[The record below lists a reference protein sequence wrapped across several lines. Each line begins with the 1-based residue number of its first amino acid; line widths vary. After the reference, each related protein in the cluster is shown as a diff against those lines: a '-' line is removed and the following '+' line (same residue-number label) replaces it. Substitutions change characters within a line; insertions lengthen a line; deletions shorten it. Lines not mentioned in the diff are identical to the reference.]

1 MIDLLNEAIK
11 KIDDLPDKAPHKANI
26 KGKWYTLVASRVSIF
41 REIFG
46 TDARIQTE
54 VVTADLERVCMK
66 ATIFIRQQGH
76 WEEVANAFAE
86 EFRGAGMINKTSAI
100 ENCETSAIGR
110 ALSNL
115 GLSGG
120 EFASSFEVEN
130 AIHNKAEAPDVSET
144 YQTRYVI
151 MNDKGYKM
159 TSYTDIAQYIKN
171 LSALLGKNA
180 VADDKAKAEA
190 YYKQNATTIKKVCN
204 DLPEGDANKKLFND
218 LIYAYEVNEN

>member
-11 KIDDLPDKAPHKANI
+11 KIDDLPNKAPHKANI

-41 REIFG
+41 REVFG

-66 ATIFIRQQGH
+66 ATVYVRQQGV

-130 AIHNKAEAPDVSET
+130 AINNKAEAPNVAET

-151 MNDKGYKM
+151 LSDKGAKLS
-159 TSYTDIAQYIKN
+159 SYTDITKYVD
-171 LSALLGKNA
+171 ALGLMMGKNA
-180 VADDKAKAEA
+180 VAKDGDKANAC
-190 YYKQNATTIKKVCN
+190 YKQNRTTIKKVYS
-204 DLPEGDANKKLFND
+204 DLPDGDKHKALFND
-218 LIYAYEVNEN
+218 LITAYENREN

>member
-41 REIFG
+41 REVFG

-54 VVTADLERVCMK
+54 VINADLERVCMK
-66 ATIFIRQQGH
+66 ATVSIRQQGV
-76 WEEVANAFAE
+76 WEEVANAYAE

-130 AIHNKAEAPDVSET
+130 AIHNKSEAPDVSET
-144 YQTRYVI
+144 YQTRYVV

-159 TSYTDIAQYIKN
+159 TSYTDIDKYIKN
-171 LSALLGKNA
+171 LGAMLGKTA
-180 VADDKAKAEA
+180 VSEDKAKAEA
-190 YYKQNATTIKKVCN
+190 YYRYNSSTIKQVAN
-204 DLPEGDANKKLFND
+204 DLPEGDKNKALFND
-218 LIYAYEVNEN
+218 LITAYEN